1 MDPTIYLR
9 GWADLDE
16 PIHYN
21 ESDLRHTYLRKG
33 ENRLGERVQSR
44 NLLHKLPRYC

>member
-1 MDPTIYLR
+1 MNPTIYLR

-21 ESDLRHTYLRKG
+21 ESDLRHTYEKG
-33 ENRLGERVQSR
+33 REPFRRARSIAQPVS
-44 NLLHKLPRYC
+44 